1 MQASKPRQ
9 AEAVSVARKAAAAAA
24 ARIQRVNASK
34 GDQVKIYKGE
44 EEGNTDERLRGRLG
58 LAKIGTVKRYG
69 AGRVAVRFGALLP
82 S

>member
-1 MQASKPRQ
+1 M
-9 AEAVSVARKAAAAAA
+9 
-24 ARIQRVNASK
+24 NASK

-44 EEGNTDERLRGRLG
+44 EAGNIDERLRGRLG

-69 AGRVAVRFGALLP
+69 AGRVAVRFGALLA